1 MARSED
7 WWYHGQ
13 QGHTER
19 DRATLLILDRAED
32 PLTPLI
38 HEHTYQVRLEED
50 GSIDCMNAC

>member
-38 HEHTYQVRLEED
+38 HEHTYQV
-50 GSIDCMNAC
+50 GCMHAVS